1 MTEQGRPTGIQYEDA
16 ADAAMH
22 GGSVDFEGRKVR
34 VLSLNSKTGTD
45 EAPSAQLDLDLG
57 EEYLV
62 LIGYFWDGKFMET
75 SRERPLKDTTWLR
88 PDRARTA
95 GEGCPYRGVLTDRPS
110 ATRIPSSVIHNP
122 MPRLVSSPRFFKRE
136 TVR

>member
-16 ADAAMH
+16 ANAAMH

-57 EEYLV
+57 EEYLA
-62 LIGYFWDGKFMET
+62 LICYLSDDDEFMET
-75 SRERPLKDTTWLR
+75 SRERPFED
-88 PDRARTA
+88 
-95 GEGCPYRGVLTDRPS
+95 
-110 ATRIPSSVIHNP
+110 AT
-122 MPRLVSSPRFFKRE
+122 
-136 TVR
+136 